1 MHKKSFIIP
10 KNSKFALVGHGFH
23 LDYLFKLFKKY
34 NLAKPIIITHKK
46 KFHQRDIKQLSNNE
60 RLYKDIF
67 RLNKQTKIFQIND
80 INDNKILKILIKN
93 KVSHIFSCSSRFI
106 FKKKILNN
114 FKNKI
119 FNIHPTQLPKEQG
132 GGTFT
137 HRILNSNYMCCA
149 TIHMIN
155 KGIDT
160 GEIILNSKKFNVK
173 KYSIPR
179 DYLIKTNI
187 CYMAVLNNFVD
198 NIQKGKSF
206 LKKSQIRTKAT
217 YFKRFYTDKMG
228 LINWDWQGNDIE
240 KFIRA
245 CSKPYSG
252 AFTFILEKNKLFK
265 INLFNASFKKN
276 KMFNHPFLNGKIFY
290 QDKKRIK
297 IQVNCGFL
305 DILIKDTNLKKNKV
319 IKGKCFFSSPFQLL
333 DSKLSN
339 LSVFN
344 YKKIK

>member
-1 MHKKSFIIP
+1 MHKKNFIIP

-23 LDYLFKLFKKY
+23 LDYLFKLFKKH
-34 NLAKPIIITHKK
+34 NLTNPIIITHKK
-46 KFHQRDIKQLSNNE
+46 KFHQRDIKQLSDDE
-60 RLYKDIF
+60 KLYKNVF
-67 RLNKQTKIFQIND
+67 RLNKQTKIFQINE
-80 INDNKILKILIKN
+80 INDNKTLKILKKN

-106 FKKKILNN
+106 FKKKILNK
-114 FKNKI
+114 FKNRI

-137 HRILNSNYMCCA
+137 YRILNSSFICCA

-160 GEIILNSKKFNVK
+160 GEIILKSKNFSVK
-173 KYSIPR
+173 KNSIPR
-179 DYLIKTNI
+179 DYLIKTNF
-187 CYMAVLNNFVD
+187 CYMAALNNFVN
-198 NIQKGKSF
+198 NILKGKSF
-206 LKKSQIRTKAT
+206 LKITQKRTEAT

-228 LINWDWQGNDIE
+228 LINWDWHGDEIE

-252 AFTFILEKNKLFK
+252 AFTYILEKNKLFK
-265 INLFNASFKKN
+265 VNLFKAKFKKN
-276 KMFNHPFLNGKIFY
+276 QKFNHPFLNGKIFY
-290 QDKKRIK
+290 QDNKNIK
-297 IQVNCGFL
+297 IQVSQGFL
-305 DILIKDTNLKKNKV
+305 DVSIKDTNLKKNKL

-339 LSVFN
+339 LSVFKF
-344 YKKIK
+344 KKI